1 MSEQQITKENMPET
15 KKNLLALKNYL
26 PDLMSQSPFIDLLKT
41 LRLSECLVKRKL
53 TLNQVE
59 LQNAYEKI
67 NPEHYQTI
75 KHNIQAGMC
84 YGYTIYWL
92 ATMRATHERKLL
104 RLDNTNLKP
113 EDAYFFNVI
122 DILNKYH
129 QNPKSIP
136 EDTKEHLEKA
146 FNRIAYI
153 QSKQSPIGFSTSGNN
168 FFVASLP
175 EIGARDEGYF
185 YKELIAVLSTFEA
198 GTCIRISVPGHA
210 IGCYVGE
217 NHIDLLDP
225 NNENIIQIKKS
236 SSKNNAA
243 KISMFCENDQTL
255 LSEIS
260 NTFNIYYD
268 NSEPD
273 NTNDRITTNKII
285 SFHTLTE
292 LNQTQLEKVQKFNT
306 VQLSC
311 IPDIKNDKR
320 LKEKINNVHTMISNQ
335 LISDDYKVSLIEK
348 LCTKIQETLDDKN
361 KHLSLDDIDS
371 INDLVVH
378 DNKRFLKLFFTLLRK
393 PGIKSVASFKLY
405 YEILNDTF
413 FSVGYTPEK
422 MNNLIALD
430 SEQFLERVNER
441 IESMVQYFPN
451 FKLRG
456 DEFYQKWIEHT
467 ESITKAIT
475 GTRFCHNEKLKD
487 IINTMETYNQLGD
500 DKPFQKAIDNLQ
512 NTIEANKDYQSPKSG
527 P

>member
-1 MSEQQITKENMPET
+1 MSEQQITE
-15 KKNLLALKNYL
+15 KNVLQFIQQQPKTPLSLLANTMARL
-26 PDLMSQSPFIDLLKT
+26 F
-41 LRLSECLVKRKL
+41 LRRPL
-53 TLNQVE
+53 TLQQSN
-59 LQNAYEKI
+59 LMGAYQKI
-67 NPEHYQTI
+67 NPEHYEKI
-75 KHNIQAGMC
+75 ERHISLGMC

-104 RLDNTNLKP
+104 RLDNTNFTP
-113 EDAYFFNVI
+113 EDAHFFNVI

-146 FNRIAYI
+146 FDRLAYI
-153 QSKQSPIGFSTSGNN
+153 QSKQSPTSFFKSGDN

-175 EIGARDEGYF
+175 EIGTRDEGYF

-198 GTCIRISVPGHA
+198 GTCIQILVPRHA

-217 NHIDLLDP
+217 NHIYLLDP
-225 NNENIIQIKKS
+225 NNENIILIKKS

-335 LISDDYKVSLIEK
+335 LISDDYKVSLISK

-441 IESMVQYFPN
+441 IESMVKYFPV

-512 NTIEANKDYQSPKSG
+512 NTIEANKDYQSPKPG